1 MDYLQSLLYIDYN
14 NLSPIAVTVDILIV
28 SYIFFKIYIMLRKTR
43 GLQLLI
49 GVGVFYIMGIVAS
62 YFQLELLDWLIVNI
76 KPAIIFVVIVLLQ
89 PELRRNLGEL
99 SKIRI
104 VKLFLLKPNYE
115 LDEIVE
121 AVKMMALDK
130 TGSIIVI
137 AKDISLKDIIE
148 QSVQLDAVI
157 SSSLLLTIF
166 KKNSAL
172 HDGAVIIEQNRLASA
187 SSYLPM
193 SNSLGNSTLGARH
206 RSALGL
212 AEETDAVVIVTSEET
227 GEISLCKDGEMHHP
241 IKSFELKNQLQM
253 LLTDKYP
260 KKEKGVSN

>member
-49 GVGVFYIMGIVAS
+49 GVGVFYIMGLVAS

-130 TGSIIVI
+130 TAQIIGV
-137 AKDISLKDIIE
+137 A
-148 QSVQLDAVI
+148 
-157 SSSLLLTIF
+157 T
-166 KKNSAL
+166 
-172 HDGAVIIEQNRLASA
+172 
-187 SSYLPM
+187 
-193 SNSLGNSTLGARH
+193 RH
-206 RSALGL
+206 SP
-212 AEETDAVVIVTSEET
+212 T
-227 GEISLCKDGEMHHP
+227 H
-241 IKSFELKNQLQM
+241 
-253 LLTDKYP
+253 
-260 KKEKGVSN
+260 